1 MKTPLPNSNPITI
14 ATIAHAGQFR
24 RDGVTPYI
32 EHPRTVASHFEHGT
46 DEWAAAWLHDVM
58 EDTPYGY
65 RDLKSAGINGDVL
78 VALELLNH
86 PQAQRY
92 TDYIEQIKH
101 AYELG
106 HASGRIA
113 RSVKIADIAT
123 NLADDP
129 SERQIKKYADAL
141 SILISTTTEDSP

>member
-32 EHPRTVASHFEHGT
+32 EHPRQVAAHFEYDT
-46 DEWAAAWLHDVM
+46 EEWAAAWLHDVM
-58 EDTPYGY
+58 EDTSYGY
-65 RDLKSAGINGDVL
+65 KDLKAAGIAGDVL
-78 VALELLNH
+78 VALELLTH
-86 PQAQRY
+86 PEAQRY

-101 AYELG
+101 AYEIG
-106 HASGRIA
+106 HAAGRIA
-113 RSVKIADIAT
+113 YRVKIADIAT
-123 NLADDP
+123 NLSGDP

-141 SILISTTTEDSP
+141 SILISTTTNF

>member
-32 EHPRTVASHFEHGT
+32 EHPREVAAHFEHGT
-46 DEWAAAWLHDVM
+46 EEWAAAWLHDVM
-58 EDTPYGY
+58 EDTAYDY
-65 RDLKSAGINGDVL
+65 KDLKAAGITGDVL
-78 VALELLNH
+78 VALELLTH
-86 PQAQRY
+86 PQVQRY

-101 AYELG
+101 AYEIG

-113 RSVKIADIAT
+113 YRVKIADIAT
-123 NLADDP
+123 NLAGDP
-129 SERQIKKYADAL
+129 SERQIRKYADAL
-141 SILISTTTEDSP
+141 SILISTNTD